1 MQIAILECT
10 IIFTV
15 IPPGEQNYI
24 CINKQS
30 SIFNFETYTTFTNMQ
45 LKFCFIFWQMTIRH

>member
-45 LKFCFIFWQMTIRH
+45 LNFCFIF